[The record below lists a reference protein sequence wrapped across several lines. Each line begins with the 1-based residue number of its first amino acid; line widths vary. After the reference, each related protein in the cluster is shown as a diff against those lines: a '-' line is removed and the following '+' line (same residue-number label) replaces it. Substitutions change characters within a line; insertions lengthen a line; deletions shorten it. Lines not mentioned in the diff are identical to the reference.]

1 LPNDFKGMT
10 LVQNTKSAFPSKIPF
25 ICAMQNAVQLS
36 FVVPLFNEAKN
47 LDALQH
53 RLTQLLNL
61 LPEKAEVILVDD
73 GSKDETSQKIY
84 QLALSDPRFFAV
96 FLSRNHGH
104 QLAITAG
111 LKMARATEAV
121 LILDGDLQDP
131 PELIQDFLAKLRQG
145 YEVVYGIRTN
155 RKEPWY
161 KRLAYYSFYRIMR
174 QFGNIDLPADSG
186 DFALL
191 SRKVV
196 DYLNLL
202 PEQNRYL
209 RGMRAWIGFKQI
221 GIAYERQERHAG
233 DSKYTLK
240 RLIELAYSG
249 LFNFSSFP
257 IKFITRLGVITILI
271 SLSYLVYVLISKFV
285 YGNVP
290 TGFTALLMA
299 IILFS
304 GVQLISLG
312 IIGEYV
318 LRIYQQ
324 SQQRPLFIID
334 KVVKDGKL
342 INGQELLH

>member
-1 LPNDFKGMT
+1 MLQIYHF
-10 LVQNTKSAFPSKIPF
+10 LL
-25 ICAMQNAVQLS
+25 ICPMQNAFQLS
-36 FVVPLFNEAKN
+36 FVVPLYNEAQNMPELKTRM
-47 LDALQH
+47 QS
-53 RLTQLLNL
+53 LLAS
-61 LPEKAEVILVDD
+61 LPMPAELVLVDD
-73 GSKDETSQKIY
+73 GSTDQTP
-84 QLALSDPRFFAV
+84 QLMSNWALEDARVQAV

-111 LKMARATEAV
+111 LKMANGKFAV
-121 LILDGDLQDP
+121 MILDGDLQDA
-131 PELIQDFLAKLRQG
+131 PELIHTFVQKMQEG

-161 KRLAYYSFYRIMR
+161 KRLAYYSFYRIMQ
-174 QFGNIDLPADSG
+174 QFGNIQLPPDSG

-221 GIAYERQERHAG
+221 GIPYERNERFAG
-233 DSKYTLK
+233 SSKYTFK
-240 RLIELAYSG
+240 RLLDLAYSG
-249 LFNFSSFP
+249 LFNFSTFP
-257 IKFITRLGVITILI
+257 IKFITRLGIASILV
-271 SLSYLVYVLISKFV
+271 SLFYLVYVLIEKFV

-318 LRIYQQ
+318 LRIHQQ
-324 SQQRPLFIID
+324 SQGRPLFIID
-334 KVVKDGKL
+334 KVIKDQSL
-342 INGQELLH
+342 INGQELLP

>member
-1 LPNDFKGMT
+1 MRGE
-10 LVQNTKSAFPSKIPF
+10 VQ
-25 ICAMQNAVQLS
+25 VS

-47 LDALQH
+47 ISALQE
-53 RLTQLLNL
+53 RLHLLLQVIPERTEML
-61 LPEKAEVILVDD
+61 LIDD
-73 GSKDETSQKIY
+73 GSTDETAQMISN
-84 QLALSDPRFFAV
+84 LALEDKRFVGV

-104 QLAITAG
+104 QLAISAG
-111 LKMARATEAV
+111 LKLAEATEAV

-131 PELIQDFLAKLRQG
+131 PEMITTFLSKLREG

-155 RKEPWY
+155 RKEAWY
-161 KRLAYYSFYRIMR
+161 KKAAYFAFYRIMK
-174 QFGNIDLPADSG
+174 QFGNIHLPPDSG

-196 DYLNLL
+196 DYLNML

-209 RGMRAWIGFKQI
+209 RGMRAWIGFRQT
-221 GIAYERQERHAG
+221 GIPYERQERFAG
-233 DSKYTLK
+233 ISKYSFRKLM
-240 RLIELAYSG
+240 ELAYSG

-257 IKFITRLGVITILI
+257 IKFITRLGILTILV
-271 SLSYLVYVLISKFV
+271 SLGYLVYVLVSKFV

-299 IILFS
+299 IVLFS

-334 KVVKDGKL
+334 KVIREGQL

>member
-1 LPNDFKGMT
+1 
-10 LVQNTKSAFPSKIPF
+10 
-25 ICAMQNAVQLS
+25 MQHKVQLS
-36 FVVPLFNEAKN
+36 FVVPLYNEAQTIEQ
-47 LDALQH
+47 LITRLQAV
-53 RLTQLLNL
+53 LNTMS
-61 LPEKAEVILVDD
+61 LPTEVVLVDD
-73 GSKDETSQKIY
+73 GSDDSTTIAMNAI
-84 QLALSDPRFFAV
+84 ALEDARFQAV

-111 LKMARATEAV
+111 LKMARGSKAV

-131 PELIQDFLAKLRQG
+131 PELVQAFLEKMEEG
-145 YEVVYGIRTN
+145 FEVVYGIRTN
-155 RKEPWY
+155 RKESWL
-161 KRLAYYSFYRIMR
+161 KRFAYFSFYRILK
-174 QFGNIDLPADSG
+174 QFGNIYLPPDSG

-209 RGMRAWIGFKQI
+209 RGMRAWIGFKQT
-221 GIAYERQERHAG
+221 GIPYERDQRFAG
-233 DSKYTLK
+233 KSKYSLK
-240 RLIELAYSG
+240 RLVELAYSG

-257 IKFITRLGVITILI
+257 IKFITRLGVVAILV
-271 SLSYLVYVLISKFV
+271 SLAYLIYVLVSKFI

-324 SQQRPLFIID
+324 SQGRPLFIID
-334 KVVKDGKL
+334 KVIKDQTL
-342 INGQELLH
+342 INGQELLP